1 MNIKADLDK
10 KYHEYEENELEKLE
24 NRVKNLGVQSNNNKA
39 EASSSIMVDSED
51 QKTNELVKKLLKEI
65 EDEQEQEEKVNV
77 LNALLLKF
85 SKFVKII
92 LLFNRTHGVVCVMQ
106 MLILS
111 V

>member
-1 MNIKADLDK
+1 MDK

-24 NRVKNLGVQSNNNKA
+24 NRVKNLGVQSNNNKT

-85 SKFVKII
+85 SKFVKIF
-92 LLFNRTHGVVCVMQ
+92 LLFDRTHGAVCVMQ